1 MNDHR
6 WHESTHPTAKD
17 LWLTSSPPAGEYVV
31 SHPDPSL
38 LITSL
43 FFFAQP
49 RWRRWWKRSDA
60 RSIPRKMQDLK
71 LPQPSFKYSLW
82 EVWGINVHISTLL
95 ITVCSSGNITFIWCF
110 ELLESNFDI
119 TATPLCSICFNK
131 GSFVVFFLFQWQLSS
146 ICGNLCEETTQWRI
160 RWESRSEPKFEIK
173 AVSLKKRRN

>member
-43 FFFAQP
+43 FFLHNQDGGDGGNAQTRDRHP
-49 RWRRWWKRSDA
+49 D
-60 RSIPRKMQDLK
+60 KMQDLK
-71 LPQPSFKYSLW
+71 LHQPSFKYSLW
-82 EVWGINVHISTLL
+82 SINVHISTLL

-119 TATPLCSICFNK
+119 TATPLCSTCFNK
-131 GSFVVFFLFQWQLSS
+131 GGFVVFFLFQWQLSS
-146 ICGNLCEETTQWRI
+146 ICGNSCEETTQWRI
-160 RWESRSEPKFEIK
+160 RWEW
-173 AVSLKKRRN
+173 N